1 MSSCSDCQ
9 NIFSYSLFT
18 WLSSPWVWA
27 GGTGKPLRHWAGLK
41 AIRLMEHLSEN
52 HNPIFLLM
60 KHYLLLVNLRQWDE
74 ALGNPNKF
82 STPHERK
89 AKEWYSNKM
98 YTLKIHINLLVRDG
112 GWECHGLTLLT
123 LAIIKPNVV
132 NSKGI
137 LSVFSLHPKIRRF
150 PLFFTLGSDMGM

>member
-18 WLSSPWVWA
+18 WLSSPWVLA
-27 GGTGKPLRHWAGLK
+27 GGTDKPLRQWAALK
-41 AIRLMEHLSEN
+41 AIRLMEHLSGN

-60 KHYLLLVNLRQWDE
+60 KRFLLLVNLQQWDE

-89 AKEWYSNKM
+89 AKEWYCNKM
-98 YTLKIHINLLVRDG
+98 YTLKIHINLSVQDRG
-112 GWECHGLTLLT
+112 RECHGLTLLT
-123 LAIIKPNVV
+123 LAIIKPNVI
-132 NSKGI
+132 NSRGLLSI
-137 LSVFSLHPKIRRF
+137 LSLHPKIQHF
-150 PLFFTLGSDMGM
+150 PLFFILGSDMSI